1 MNTELKKLLIQ
12 NRIEHL
18 KTTGKDNGP
27 IIKKLERKQRI
38 LGN

>member
-1 MNTELKKLLIQ
+1 MSTELKKLLNE

-18 KTTGKDNGP
+18 KTTGKDNGA
-27 IIKKLERKQRI
+27 IVKKLLRKQKI

>member
-1 MNTELKKLLIQ
+1 MSTELKNLLIE

-18 KTTGKDNGP
+18 KTTGKDNSA
-27 IIKKLERKQRI
+27 IIKKLQRKQKA

>member
-1 MNTELKKLLIQ
+1 MSTELKKLLMQ

-18 KTTGKDNGP
+18 KTTGKENGS
-27 IIKKLERKQRI
+27 IVKKLQRKLRN

>member
-1 MNTELKKLLIQ
+1 MSTELKRLLNQ

-18 KTTGKDNGP
+18 KTTGKDNGS
-27 IIKKLERKQRI
+27 IVKKLLRKQRN